1 MQGLNIQ
8 GLSPSDVEHS
18 RREHGANEIP
28 GPRRPSRLWLLLR
41 QFTHFFA
48 VLLWVS
54 AALAFLARLPE
65 LAIAIVAVIVFNGV
79 FAFIQEER
87 SNHATARLTALLPRR
102 ITVKREGRLQSISTA
117 EVVVGDVVVLEAGD
131 AVPADCRVIEA
142 TLLSLDTSM
151 LTGETTPVNATE
163 GDEVFA
169 GCFATQGHA
178 IVTAVS
184 IGSQTR
190 LAQIQRLSSSGPRPR
205 SPLTRELT
213 TTVRV
218 IAMIAIGTGLTFLL
232 VNFMLGRPIQDGI
245 IFAIGVTVALVPE
258 ALLPTVTLTL
268 AWSAERMAG
277 KQALVR
283 TLDAVETLGA
293 TTFICTDKTGTLTMN
308 KMTVVEAWTAGAQA
322 HCEVPGYEPTA
333 EVTVAGDGASME
345 SLALAARVCSDG
357 YVFEEHGAWI
367 AHGDPMEA
375 ALDAFA
381 RRLKAPDTRE
391 RFGAVVHR
399 YPFDPLRR
407 RMSVMTHAGLIVK
420 GAPDSV
426 LELCGDIGDAAQVLD
441 RLTAEGLRVIAVAH
455 RADIRAD
462 GPPGDPIN
470 LERHLTL
477 LGLIGLEDPPRSDV
491 RDVLESCRAA
501 GIAVAMITGDHPAT
515 ATAIANHVGLRAAG
529 DPVVLGDDLPKDDR
543 ELGELVDH
551 PGIVLARVTPEDK
564 LRIARALR
572 QRGHVVAMT
581 GDGVNDVPALHEA
594 NIGIAMGLSGSDITR
609 EVADLILLDDHFGSI
624 VTGIEQ
630 GRATYVN
637 IRRFLTY
644 HLTDNVAELTPFLVW
659 AVSGGAFPLALGI
672 MQILALDIA
681 TDTFSAVALGAEPPS
696 RRLRDTKPATGR
708 LVSRT
713 VIARAFVIMGPTIA
727 ALTMIAFVAS
737 YAAAGWRWGAAFP
750 TGQVALAASGA
761 AFMTVV
767 LAQTANAFAC
777 RSTTRW
783 PGALGWFTNP
793 MLVIAVLVE
802 LVLALL
808 LVFVPI
814 LASALGQAP
823 PPPLGW
829 MIAFASMAIVLA
841 VDATYKAL
849 RGRHHR
855 GATVNSV
862 S

>member
-1 MQGLNIQ
+1 MQGSSVL
-8 GLSPSDVEHS
+8 GLSSSQVERS
-18 RREHGANEIP
+18 RREHGSNEIP

-54 AALAFLARLPE
+54 AALALVARLPE

-87 SNHATARLTALLPRR
+87 SNRATARLTALLPRR
-102 ITVKREGRLQSISTA
+102 VTVMRDGRLQWISTL
-117 EVVVGDVVVLEAGD
+117 EVVVGDVVVIEAGD
-131 AVPADCRVIEA
+131 AVPADCRVLEA

-151 LTGETTPVNATE
+151 LTGETTPVHANE
-163 GDEVFA
+163 DDDVFA

-178 IVTAVS
+178 IATVVG
-184 IGSQTR
+184 IGSATR
-190 LAQIQRLSSSGPRPR
+190 LAQIQRLSGSGPRPR

-218 IAMIAIGTGLTFLL
+218 IATIAIGTGFAFLL
-232 VNFMLGRPIQDGI
+232 VNFLLGRPLQDGI

-277 KQALVR
+277 KRALVR

-308 KMTVVEAWTAGAQA
+308 KMTVVAAWTPRAEA

-333 EVTVAGDGASME
+333 EVVVTGDRVEME
-345 SLALAARVCSDG
+345 TLALAARACSDG
-357 YVFEEHGAWI
+357 YVFEENGAWI

-381 RRLKAPDTRE
+381 RRLSAPGAHE

-399 YPFDPLRR
+399 YPFDPIRR
-407 RMSVMTHAGLIVK
+407 RMSVMTRAGLIVK

-426 LELCGDIGDAAQVLD
+426 LGLCRDPGDAAQVLD
-441 RLTAEGLRVIAVAH
+441 ALTVAGLRVIAVAH
-455 RADIRAD
+455 RTDIRGD
-462 GPPGDPIN
+462 GPPGDPVD
-470 LERHLTL
+470 LERNLTL
-477 LGLIGLEDPPRSDV
+477 LGLIGLEDPPRTDV

-515 ATAIANHVGLRAAG
+515 ATAIADHVGLRTAV
-529 DPVVLGDDLPKDDR
+529 DPVVLGEDLPKDDR
-543 ELGELVDH
+543 ELGDLVDH

-630 GRATYVN
+630 GRATYFN

-644 HLTDNVAELTPFLVW
+644 HLTDNVAELTPFVVW
-659 AVSGGAFPLALGI
+659 AVSGGSFPLALGI
-672 MQILALDIA
+672 MQILAIDIA
-681 TDTFSAVALGAEPPS
+681 TDTLSAVALGAEPPS
-696 RRLRDTKPATGR
+696 RHLRDTKPVSGR
-708 LVSRT
+708 LLDRGVMIRVFLVMGP
-713 VIARAFVIMGPTIA
+713 VIAAMTMLAFIA
-727 ALTMIAFVAS
+727 SFVAV
-737 YAAAGWRWGAAFP
+737 GWAPGDAFP
-750 TGQVALAASGA
+750 AGPALLAASGA
-761 AFMTVV
+761 AFMAVV
-767 LAQTANAFAC
+767 LGQAANAFAC
-777 RSTTRW
+777 RSATRW
-783 PGALGWFTNP
+783 PGAVGWFTNRLLIP
-793 MLVIAVLVE
+793 AVAID
-802 LVLALL
+802 LALA
-808 LVFVPI
+808 LVMIFTPQIAGV
-814 LASALGQAP
+814 LGQAP

-829 MIAFASMAIVLA
+829 VVACAAIAVVLV
-841 VDATYKAL
+841 VDAAYKAL
-849 RGRHHR
+849 RAGHGRR
-855 GATVNSV
+855 ESV
-862 S
+862 SSAS

>member
-1 MQGLNIQ
+1 MQRSSIQ
-8 GLSPSDVEHS
+8 GLSSSDVERS

-54 AALAFLARLPE
+54 AALALLARLPE

-87 SNHATARLTALLPRR
+87 SNRATARLTALLPRR
-102 ITVKREGRLQSISTA
+102 VTVRRDDRLQWISTA

-131 AVPADCRVIEA
+131 AVPADCRVIDA
-142 TLLSLDTSM
+142 TLLRVDTSM
-151 LTGETTPVNATE
+151 LTGETTPVSVHE
-163 GDEVFA
+163 GDDVLA

-178 IVTAVS
+178 IVTAVG
-184 IGSQTR
+184 IGSHTR

-218 IAMIAIGTGLTFLL
+218 IATIAIGTGLAFLL
-232 VNFMLGRPIQDGI
+232 VNFLLGRPIQDGI

-268 AWSAERMAG
+268 AWSAERMAD

-308 KMTVVEAWTAGAQA
+308 KMTVVEAWTPRAEA
-322 HCEVPGYEPTA
+322 HCGVPGYEPTA
-333 EVTVAGDGASME
+333 EVAVTGDCASMD

-357 YVFEEHGAWI
+357 YVFEENGQWA

-375 ALDAFA
+375 ALDVFA
-381 RRLKAPDTRE
+381 RRLSAPDARE

-426 LELCGDIGDAAQVLD
+426 LALCEDTGDAAQVLD
-441 RLTAEGLRVIAVAH
+441 RMTAKGLRVIAVAC
-455 RADIRAD
+455 RSDIRAD
-462 GPPGDPIN
+462 GAPGDPVE
-470 LERHLTL
+470 LERYLTL
-477 LGLIGLEDPPRSDV
+477 LGLIGLEDPPRTDV
-491 RDVLESCRAA
+491 REVLESCRAA

-515 ATAIANHVGLRAAG
+515 ATAIADHVGLRTAA

-543 ELGELVDH
+543 ELGDLVDH

-572 QRGHVVAMT
+572 QRGHIVAMT

-644 HLTDNVAELTPFLVW
+644 HLTDNVAELTPFIVW
-659 AVSGGAFPLALGI
+659 AVTGGAFPLALGI

-696 RRLRDTKPATGR
+696 RRLRDTTPATGR

-713 VIARAFVIMGPTIA
+713 VITRAFVIMGPTIA
-727 ALTMIAFVAS
+727 ALTMLAFVAS
-737 YAAAGWRWGAAFP
+737 YAAAGWRWGADFP

-783 PGALGWFTNP
+783 PGALGWLTNP
-793 MLVIAVLVE
+793 MLVVAALVE
-802 LVLALL
+802 LSLALL

-814 LASALGQAP
+814 LASTLGQAA

-829 MIAFASMAIVLA
+829 MIACASMAVVLL
-841 VDATYKAL
+841 VDAAYKAL
-849 RGRHHR
+849 RAGHR
-855 GATVNSV
+855 RRVSV
-862 S
+862 SSAS